1 MTENVRRRGVE
12 NVERMPLLNNSNSFT
27 NYTCI
32 VTGATSGIGL
42 AIASELATNGA
53 RLVLVGRNQQKG
65 LALQESFKAQ
75 GTNSLFIK
83 ADISDL
89 DAPARIVDQTLNVFG
104 TINVL
109 INNAGILLNGTA
121 METTDAQ
128 WDQVID
134 VNLSAVFR
142 LCRAVIPHMIERG
155 KGSIVNVASDWA
167 LMGAK
172 GAIAYCVSKA
182 ALGQLSRCLA
192 LDHAHHGIRVNAI
205 CPGDTD
211 TPMLDLAFP
220 GNDRNWK
227 LRTLAA
233 NIPMGRL
240 ARVDEVAKVAA
251 FIASDDASF
260 ITGALIPIDGGT
272 SAQ

>member
-1 MTENVRRRGVE
+1 M
-12 NVERMPLLNNSNSFT
+12 ERKPLSEHNNSFMNCS
-27 NYTCI
+27 CI

-42 AIASELATNGA
+42 AITEELAASGA
-53 RLVLVGRNQQKG
+53 KLVLIGRNQEKG
-65 LALQESFKAQ
+65 LAIQEAFMAK
-75 GTNSLFIK
+75 GTNALFIK
-83 ADISDL
+83 VDML
-89 DAPARIVDQTLNVFG
+89 DHAAPARIVDQTLNSFG
-104 TINVL
+104 SINVL
-109 INNAGILLNGTA
+109 INSAGILINGTA
-121 METTDAQ
+121 VETTDAQ

-142 LCRAVIPHMIERG
+142 MCRATIPHMMALS

-172 GAIAYCVSKA
+172 GAVAYCVSKA

-192 LDHAHHGIRVNAI
+192 LDHAQHGIRVNAI

-211 TPMLDLAFP
+211 TPMLDLAFA

-233 NIPMGRL
+233 NIPMGRV